1 MKLIQRIMIS
11 TLRKNKIRNKGS
23 LLLLVLFLIVPNY
36 YALAQSAL
44 SLSVSPT
51 IFDMSANPTQ
61 EWTSTVRVI
70 NPNPYELKVFANV
83 VNFRPQGEDGQGR
96 FVPIVEEESK
106 GKSMAEWVDVTR
118 EEIIIPAEQTK
129 ELPFTITVPEDAPP
143 GGHFAAMLIGTKPP
157 EERSSSQMVTSQI
170 VTSLLFL
177 RVTGDVNEDGDIRSF
192 RTADRVIEKPEAIF
206 ELRFENKGNV
216 HILPQGEIQIKNMWG
231 QERGIIPINRN
242 TLFGNV
248 LPDSVRQYRFSWTGE
263 WSIADMG
270 RYTAIASLAYGEDV
284 RKFSSSET
292 TFWVLPWKAFLL
304 TIAIFFAFMYIITWG
319 IKLYIRRM
327 LVMSG
332 VVPGQN
338 NNTATPVQPRR
349 RVSVVAPIEAGML
362 DLSQKWKNTQNA
374 SEKIGSILSL
384 IGKYKVFFIVLA
396 SIVAFV
402 SIISL
407 YINAASISERPYN
420 VTVDGVSGSES
431 ISSEELI
438 YEEKKSE
445 TRAVSENET
454 NQTLPTI
461 KIVNRSGVPG
471 LAADLS
477 IRLESEGY
485 NIVSI
490 ENDLGT
496 NDSNTVIVYSS
507 EEAESALEL
516 SQLMYGALLSRF
528 DSAETQEAEITIYVG
543 TDLENAVQ

>member
-1 MKLIQRIMIS
+1 MIS

-284 RKFSSSET
+284 RKFSSS
-292 TFWVLPWKAFLL
+292 
-304 TIAIFFAFMYIITWG
+304 
-319 IKLYIRRM
+319 
-327 LVMSG
+327 
-332 VVPGQN
+332 
-338 NNTATPVQPRR
+338 
-349 RVSVVAPIEAGML
+349 
-362 DLSQKWKNTQNA
+362 
-374 SEKIGSILSL
+374 
-384 IGKYKVFFIVLA
+384 
-396 SIVAFV
+396 
-402 SIISL
+402 
-407 YINAASISERPYN
+407 
-420 VTVDGVSGSES
+420 
-431 ISSEELI
+431 
-438 YEEKKSE
+438 
-445 TRAVSENET
+445 
-454 NQTLPTI
+454 
-461 KIVNRSGVPG
+461 
-471 LAADLS
+471 
-477 IRLESEGY
+477 
-485 NIVSI
+485 
-490 ENDLGT
+490 
-496 NDSNTVIVYSS
+496 
-507 EEAESALEL
+507 
-516 SQLMYGALLSRF
+516 
-528 DSAETQEAEITIYVG
+528 
-543 TDLENAVQ
+543 

>member
-1 MKLIQRIMIS
+1 MIS

-496 NDSNTVIVYSS
+496 SDSNTVIVYSS